1 MEGRRGGCSGSAV
14 ICSIVGALLYVGGL
28 EVREWVQ
35 AQEAFT
41 QAIKEGKSA
50 QAGLEKF
57 LSTKGTYGGQKCAGV
72 DALIVKWG
80 I

>member
-14 ICSIVGALLYVGGL
+14 TCLIVGALLYVGGE

-35 AQEAFT
+35 MQEAFI
-41 QAIKEGKSA
+41 QATEEGKSA
-50 QAGLEKF
+50 QAALERL
-57 LSTKGTYGGQKCAGV
+57 LSNSGTYGGKKCAGV
-72 DALIVKWG
+72 DALLVRWG